1 VKAVFG
7 KGVSHVIERDKQVTD
22 QEKKH
27 AAEKQRREHPK
38 KDVKNKSGQQHA
50 GMATDPQTMKDKG
63 YVERITEK
71 TEKH

>member
-1 VKAVFG
+1 M
-7 KGVSHVIERDKQVTD
+7 IERDKQVTD

-27 AAEKQRREHPK
+27 AIEKERKEHPK
-38 KDVKNKSGQQHA
+38 KDVKTQSVPGEVHA
-50 GMATDPQTMKDKG
+50 GADTDPKTMENKG